1 MSKPAAE
8 AQGLRK
14 APGEVQALDGLSLAA
29 PAGAVLG
36 LLRPNGPGKTTTVGH
51 FAASR
56 RRPRL
61 RPHEPLT
68 LNRSKQWP

>member
-1 MSKPAAE
+1 MSKPAVE

-14 APGEVQALDGLSLAA
+14 ASGEVQALDGLSLAV
-29 PAGAVLG
+29 PAGAALG
-36 LLRPNGPGKTTTVGH
+36 LLRPNGPGKTTATVGH

-56 RRPRL
+56 QRPRL

-68 LNRSKQWP
+68 LNRSR

>member
-1 MSKPAAE
+1 MSKPAVE

-14 APGEVQALDGLSLAA
+14 ASGEVQAPDGLSLAV

-36 LLRPNGPGKTTTVGH
+36 LLRPNGPGKTTTVGR
-51 FAASR
+51 FAGSW

-68 LNRSKQWP
+68 LNRSR